1 MRRGAEPGGSAPRVL
16 RGFLPCCVAPY
27 RVARGVFSVWS
38 GAGAV
43 LQGERTLPRCGAGAS
58 CRRMKPRPPLRA
70 PSPPPRETQAT
81 PARPQHYDSSQF
93 RHAGAAA
100 VTPARTTGHAGA
112 VLVSLART
120 TGHAGAV
127 LVSPARTTR
136 HAGAVP
142 VSHVSARPF
151 VWVCTRELAVVTTP
165 RGQLPLG
172 VTRPWYHSRA
182 AHLLPAA
189 ATNWLS
195 SSTRPGAPS
204 PWPRPP
210 REAGRPASDRLTTG
224 REPVRR
230 GVHE

>member
-1 MRRGAEPGGSAPRVL
+1 MRRGRSQAAPPPVFCAVSR
-16 RGFLPCCVAPY
+16 CVAS
-27 RVARGVFSVWS
+27 RLAVLLRGVFSVWS
-38 GAGAV
+38 GADAV
-43 LQGERTLPRCGAGAS
+43 LQSGRILPPDETQATPA
-58 CRRMKPRPPLRA
+58 RA
-70 PSPPPRETQAT
+70 VPPPRETQATPARVILPPGETQAT

-93 RHAGAAA
+93 RHAGA
-100 VTPARTTGHAGA
+100 VLVSLARTTGHAGA

-224 REPVRR
+224 REPVR
-230 GVHE
+230 